1 MESIHATSLPGSL
14 GAIHLPRYSSHS
26 FPVLSAVLPP
36 IMTFSLDSTGST
48 SSPSTVGSVSPKT
61 PSRSSTQSPGNI
73 SQLSLNE
80 FALESHFKRNFAAYK
95 DDSDD
100 GSVDPFLQ
108 IKRPRFIKLQPD
120 QGIPSTSI
128 KREPLDLLGLISLK
142 GSNDSSLS
150 KFLMSGKTYSLC
162 KSMSAATMN
171 RLIDTVYGG
180 RVVVSRKRKSFG
192 SLEDKLSDDD
202 TYASIQS
209 SSPSLKQNCLPLKKN
224 RKRKLPQ
231 GRPVSS
237 EMSVEVIFP
246 QTLDDLHSILC
257 VRGSQP
263 VSHRVK
269 LENSEASEEKE
280 EGCMPSRPNSTK
292 PLISHQTQYPKL
304 DQHGNPIF
312 SNSLDMIR
320 YFTGASE
327 FSIATPFRQ
336 SSEDKSMFKKGTCPV
351 IKFCITPVTDYSL
364 DFLKSM
370 AFPRYKAGMKFY
382 IIPHQRSGTGAVFTP
397 APQTFYTSAALFLQD
412 QLDRIQQGL
421 ELDYKSRIFH
431 NSAYPDIP
439 DIIYDRELYQ
449 RGPDTKADLN
459 YILN

>member
-1 MESIHATSLPGSL
+1 MESIHAPSLPGCL
-14 GAIHLPRYSSHS
+14 GAIHLPSRPSHS
-26 FPVLSAVLPP
+26 LPVLSAVLPP
-36 IMTFSLDSTGST
+36 ILTFALDSTGST
-48 SSPSTVGSVSPKT
+48 SSPSTVGSFSPKT

-73 SQLSLNE
+73 SQLSLND
-80 FALESHFKRNFAAYK
+80 FALDSHFKRNFAAYK

-100 GSVDPFLQ
+100 CSVDPFLQ
-108 IKRPRFIKLQPD
+108 IKRPRFIKLRPD
-120 QGIPSTSI
+120 QGIIPIPI

-142 GSNDSSLS
+142 GSNDDSLS

-162 KSMSAATMN
+162 KSMSAATMSN
-171 RLIDTVYGG
+171 LIDTVYGG

-202 TYASIQS
+202 TYSSIQN
-209 SSPSLKQNCLPLKKN
+209 SPSSLRKNCATPEKSRKK
-224 RKRKLPQ
+224 KLPQ

-237 EMSVEVIFP
+237 EMTVEVIFP

-257 VRGSQP
+257 VRGAQP

-269 LENSEASEEKE
+269 LENSESSEEDNVR
-280 EGCMPSRPNSTK
+280 MPSRLSSSK

-382 IIPHQRSGTGAVFTP
+382 IIPHQRSGTAVSTP
-397 APQTFYTSAALFLQD
+397 VPRTFYTSAALFLQD

-449 RGPDTKADLN
+449 RGPDTKSDLN